1 MAGRGLA
8 AHLEE
13 EEAEARQDARS
24 ADAVRLLQE
33 EIGAG
38 FQRRGPAALP
48 GGCPQPRGWSSR
60 TQGPEMTFP
69 FKQPRPVAIP
79 PTPATPSLVGGSFLV
94 APGTRRSRSGT
105 THLPLPCVPFS
116 PTCLCS
122 RSPQPFP
129 REIRAKMHG
138 LPKGQAWRM
147 AQSELNARGL
157 RAEAHTIAPTNQGCR
172 RREPGFGGFGRL
184 ALRCRKIARLHSSW
198 PPRPVRASARTQPL
212 IQSPDTQ
219 AEQLCAPAPGVPS
232 RRTGMRVC
240 SEEG

>member
-8 AHLEE
+8 ARLEE

-79 PTPATPSLVGGSFLV
+79 PTRATPSLVGGSFLV

-105 THLPLPCVPFS
+105 THLPCFS
-116 PTCLCS
+116 HPPACAPGAPNPSPGKSELRCMACPRDRPGAWHSQNSTREACGQRRT
-122 RSPQPFP
+122 RSPRQTKAAGD
-129 REIRAKMHG
+129 E
-138 LPKGQAWRM
+138 
-147 AQSELNARGL
+147 S
-157 RAEAHTIAPTNQGCR
+157 
-172 RREPGFGGFGRL
+172 PGSAASGDWLSAAGR
-184 ALRCRKIARLHSSW
+184 
-198 PPRPVRASARTQPL
+198 
-212 IQSPDTQ
+212 
-219 AEQLCAPAPGVPS
+219 
-232 RRTGMRVC
+232 
-240 SEEG
+240 